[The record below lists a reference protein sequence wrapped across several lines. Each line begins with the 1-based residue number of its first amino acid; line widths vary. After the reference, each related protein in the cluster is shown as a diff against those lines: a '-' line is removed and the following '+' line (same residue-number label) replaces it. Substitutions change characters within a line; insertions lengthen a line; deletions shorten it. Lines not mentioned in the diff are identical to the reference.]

1 LPAATR
7 LHESTGLARRKKD
20 RSLYNGGQDRF
31 NGSWKPIPIHDRGV
45 VPSFGSSMTVIS
57 INSDSSG
64 ALRLSRHNRL
74 PWQTLK
80 EQRGSGGE
88 LSLPIPTKDGGV
100 PDDAQLDH
108 ECTGSR
114 DQATRRAL
122 YLDAS
127 KHR

>member
-1 LPAATR
+1 
-7 LHESTGLARRKKD
+7 
-20 RSLYNGGQDRF
+20 
-31 NGSWKPIPIHDRGV
+31 
-45 VPSFGSSMTVIS
+45 MTVIS

-127 KHR
+127 KHRGDVSFSADVPGFVQEDLAGSHVGRRGRHTAIAGVDRRSNLDG